1 MTVTIICNGEFP
13 RGEYPRYL
21 VSSADYTVCCDE
33 AVETFVRE
41 MGREPSLVI
50 GDLDSISPAVRE
62 KYAPIIVHDSDQETN
77 DLTKA
82 IRYALEKYEP
92 DTIHIVGAG
101 GKREDH
107 TIGNLALLMEY
118 EKVFGLSRKEISVD
132 MVSDYTTA
140 FVIGDSSS
148 FDCGAGRPVSVFTC
162 DPTLTVVA
170 SGLEYP
176 TDKVVFDNW
185 WKGTLNRASEDRVSL
200 ELSHPAPVL
209 IILG

>member
-13 RGEYPRYL
+13 RSEYPRYL
-21 VSSADYTVCCDE
+21 VSSADITVCCDE
-33 AVETFVRE
+33 AVEAFVRE
-41 MGREPSLVI
+41 IGREPSAVI
-50 GDLDSISPAVRE
+50 GDLDSISPEMRE
-62 KYAPIIVHDSDQETN
+62 KYSSIIIHDSDQETN

-82 IRYALEKYEP
+82 FRYALSKYSP

-107 TIGNLALLMEY
+107 TIANLSLLMEY
-118 EKVFGLSRKEISVD
+118 EKLYGLSAKDIAVD

-140 FVIGDSSS
+140 FAIGDSAS
-148 FDCGAGRPVSVFTC
+148 FDCGAGRPVSIFSC
-162 DPTLTVVA
+162 DPTVNIVA
-170 SGLEYP
+170 KGLEYP

-185 WKGTLNRASEDRVSL
+185 WKASLNRASEDRVSL
-200 ELSHPAPVL
+200 TLSHPAPVL